1 MSSNGLKK
9 VADNL
14 ESTRRILTNGIWL
27 ILVVVILAGVGHL
40 LLSLDQTL
48 QGDSTTGSIRPSEPG
63 ERRLTPSADWSV
75 VDKATLDALR
85 ESRQEAEE
93 YLSQALD
100 DWIDEMKVRV
110 DTDFLDWYFGYWT
123 QQVLGLKSLWQYGAQ
138 KVFPNA
144 ASGAEKL
151 MGEIQEEFAQRV
163 LRPELASLELRR
175 IAREMATIYVDG
187 LRRRLT
193 EIPETYSIPGV
204 AWDEYLAGIA
214 ITTANAE
221 GNREIPV
228 TLKALTGVG
237 AGGGALLVTKLT
249 ALGAKLSAKT
259 AAGAAGGAAAKL
271 AAKTGAKV
279 AAKAGG
285 KFLGAIVGVGVLVW
299 DLWDHNQTEKE
310 NRPTL
315 RLALFDYFEEWKE
328 ILMRDPQDGLASTL
342 AEMEFQAAAAIEDA
356 RD

>member
-1 MSSNGLKK
+1 MSSNGLKRF
-9 VADNL
+9 ADNL
-14 ESTRRILTNGIWL
+14 ESTRRILTNGVWL
-27 ILVVVILAGVGHL
+27 VLVIVILAGVGHL
-40 LLSLDQTL
+40 LIGLDKSL
-48 QGDSTTGSIRPSEPG
+48 QGEDLRERVRPSPPG
-63 ERRLTPSADWSV
+63 ERRLTPSADWSA
-75 VDKATLDALR
+75 VDQVTLQALR
-85 ESRQEAEE
+85 DSRLEAEA
-93 YLSQALD
+93 YLSGALD
-100 DWIDEMKVRV
+100 TWIDEMKARV
-110 DTDFLDWYFGYWT
+110 DGDFLDWYFGYWT

-151 MGEIQEEFAQRV
+151 MAEIQEEFAQRV
-163 LRPELASLELRR
+163 LRPELASLELQR

-187 LRRRLT
+187 LRQRLT
-193 EIPETYSIPGV
+193 AIPESYSIPGV
-204 AWDEYLAGIA
+204 AWEEYLAGIA

-221 GNREIPV
+221 GNREVPV

-259 AAGAAGGAAAKL
+259 AAGAAGGAATKL

-299 DLWDHNQTEKE
+299 DLWDHNQTERE
-310 NRPTL
+310 NRPIL
-315 RLALFDYFEEWKE
+315 QEALYDYFVEWKD

-342 AEMEFQAAAAIEDA
+342 AELEFQAAAAMEDA
-356 RD
+356 RR